1 MKMHE
6 SFPAWYR
13 KVTLTQTE
21 EVLTKRW
28 EALESYIKK
37 IHKTQIRDLTILFLL
52 PDKVDSSFIDAFRAP
67 FIEKDVT
74 IVAGEDILELRILAG
89 IALRIIVEG
98 NGKNANL
105 AALCLASTSFAN
117 RLENC
122 LDLDHIQAARNMLRS
137 RGQELREPSGR
148 AFAEDLTKSILSFDP
163 LNTLAPSNQL
173 STFWPELQKH
183 LAATQTQISALTKQL
198 SLVTNLAVLREEDTN
213 LLWWLQTNVSRDLGV
228 QFSEIETKLGTLLFP
243 KELSDLTLC
252 SPGHPAIA
260 ALLEKALRQQAEFQ
274 IKAKI
279 SIMDAV
285 NALQLEWRQKWFSD
299 KSLEDFLLICPITH
313 AIRKS
318 LEVDKPSEWIPAYQK
333 ASALKAK
340 TGILVLEMAVQM
352 YIEREVSKLWGK
364 NLA

>member
-6 SFPAWYR
+6 NFPAWYR

-37 IHKTQIRDLTILFLL
+37 INKTQIRDLTILFLL
-52 PDKVDSSFIDAFRAP
+52 PDKVDSSITDAFRAP

-74 IVAGEDILELRILAG
+74 VVAGEDILELRILAG
-89 IALRIIVEG
+89 IALRIIAEG
-98 NGKNANL
+98 NGKNANF
-105 AALCLASTSFAN
+105 AALCLVSTSFAN

-122 LDLDHIQAARNMLRS
+122 LDVEHIVAAKHLLRI
-137 RGQELREPSGR
+137 RGQELREASGKALADGIAKSLPSL
-148 AFAEDLTKSILSFDP
+148 DSIETAAS
-163 LNTLAPSNQL
+163 SNPP
-173 STFWPELQKH
+173 STFWPQLKAY
-183 LAATQTQISALTKQL
+183 LSATQTQISALTKQL

-213 LLWWLQTNVSRDLGV
+213 LLWWLQTNVSRDLGL
-228 QFSEIETKLGTLLFP
+228 QFSEIEMKLAVLLLP

-279 SIMDAV
+279 SIADAV
-285 NALQLEWRQKWFSD
+285 NALQLEWRQKWFTD
-299 KSLEDFLLICPITH
+299 KNLDDLLLICPITH
-313 AIRKS
+313 AIKKS

-340 TGILVLEMAVQM
+340 NGILTLEMAVQM
-352 YIEREVSKLWGK
+352 YFEREISKLWEK
-364 NLA
+364 DST